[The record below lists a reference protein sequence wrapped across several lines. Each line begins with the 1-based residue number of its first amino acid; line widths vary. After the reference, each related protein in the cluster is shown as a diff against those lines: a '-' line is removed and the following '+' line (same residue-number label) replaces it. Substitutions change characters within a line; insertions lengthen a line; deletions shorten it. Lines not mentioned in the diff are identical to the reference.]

1 MKTSALLIAAAV
13 IGGAASVDLE
23 KQQRQFNIKDPLQ
36 EQNKRPNEAEQE
48 IV

>member
-23 KQQRQFNIKDPLQ
+23 KQQRQFDSKEPLQ
-36 EQNKRPNEAEQE
+36 EQNKMPNEAEQE
-48 IV
+48 MV